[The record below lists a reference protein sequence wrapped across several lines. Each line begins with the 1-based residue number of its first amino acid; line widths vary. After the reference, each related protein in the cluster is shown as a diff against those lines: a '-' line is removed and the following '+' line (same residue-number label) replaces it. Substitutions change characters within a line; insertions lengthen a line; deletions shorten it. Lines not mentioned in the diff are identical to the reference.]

1 MEGPVICCVMPAA
14 GGGSVFLVI
23 MAAVAAVEGMEWA
36 LARIW
41 WILGTAAVIAALAVA
56 AMVPL
61 MRWARRRDAQPVAL
75 WRGEA
80 PARLRAEPVTELPR
94 TDRPAI
100 EQHFHVH
107 HHYAGP
113 EPARVTVIPGTAGD
127 ITEGN

>member
-94 TDRPAI
+94 TERPAI
-100 EQHFHVH
+100 
-107 HHYAGP
+107 A
-113 EPARVTVIPGTAGD
+113 PAVINLNFYGVPADERATIIRTA
-127 ITEGN
+127 IEGNEPS